1 MVSKLF
7 VSAFVLMTVVGVSF
21 SVTEEDDAAKVVNKE
36 EDNNHPVIQEVIKK
50 FLSMLEKIDVD
61 QMLKNHRLMSN
72 NVKCFLNEGPC
83 TAQLREMKKILP
95 AIVKDSCASCT
106 KVQKNIIKK
115 SMEAIQDQR
124 PNEYKQVSKF
134 FDPEGKYQKK
144 FLENLNTD

>member
-7 VSAFVLMTVVGVSF
+7 VSVFVLMTVVGVSF

-36 EDNNHPVIQEVIKK
+36 EDNRPVVQEDIKK

-83 TAQLREMKKILP
+83 TAQLREMKSKSVCDTQYYWLYDDFASGIYYYLNLFSGNILW
-95 AIVKDSCASCT
+95 
-106 KVQKNIIKK
+106 
-115 SMEAIQDQR
+115 
-124 PNEYKQVSKF
+124 
-134 FDPEGKYQKK
+134 
-144 FLENLNTD
+144 LNHCILCI